1 MSVDLRIE
9 HKRTYVQLELK
20 ELKGEIDKSTIIV
33 KLNPLL
39 SLTDRSNQ
47 LKPLR
52 MVQQLNQFD

>member
-1 MSVDLRIE
+1 MYVDLRIE

-33 KLNPLL
+33 KLNPPL